1 MRMNK
6 RRWWRKKQQGKRKKE
21 CRKRERDREK
31 QVLRI
36 CFRFRLENAT
46 RLDANGGFSFALHKR
61 NAFSHI
67 YADDLLSVDVAF
79 FCAPHLFSL
88 CIILLLSFGV
98 NWSGNWRQKGTLNK
112 MISFFLGGWNCDFYY
127 TAHIELN
134 VVPRFFRLS
143 LIAFRL
149 Y

>member
-1 MRMNK
+1 MM
-6 RRWWRKKQQGKRKKE
+6 KKKTHRAKGKKNVE
-21 CRKRERDREK
+21 RERDREK

-79 FCAPHLFSL
+79 FARH
-88 CIILLLSFGV
+88 I
-98 NWSGNWRQKGTLNK
+98 
-112 MISFFLGGWNCDFYY
+112 FFHF
-127 TAHIELN
+127 A
-134 VVPRFFRLS
+134 
-143 LIAFRL
+143 
-149 Y
+149 